1 MMEKKKNKM
10 PQRIAGVVLIIIAI
24 ACIVVPIPYYAEVPG
39 SAESLRDFVTVDGKR
54 DTNSGSFML
63 TTVGIRRTTVLTAAI
78 AKFSASQ
85 ELISQKDLM
94 GGSSNEEYNQIQQ
107 YYMDSSQNAA
117 KQVAMDLAKIPYKMD
132 FKGVYVMQVDEKSNF
147 HNKLEVGDTVFAVDG
162 QEFKSSEEF
171 MNYVKSKDVGT
182 EVTIDFI
189 RQGKK
194 LTETGKLI
202 ELEADKKAGIGIGL
216 VDHTELS
223 TDRDIAIDAGA
234 IGGPSAGLMFTL
246 QTYALLTQQD
256 LRHGKEIAGTGTI
269 SFDGTVG
276 PIGGIDKKVIAADRE
291 GAEIFFAPDYEITK
305 EMKAEH
311 PDLTTNYQD
320 AVASAERIKTKMK
333 IVPVRT
339 VQDAID
345 YLHTLN

>member
-1 MMEKKKNKM
+1 
-10 PQRIAGVVLIIIAI
+10 
-24 ACIVVPIPYYAEVPG
+24 
-39 SAESLRDFVTVDGKR
+39 
-54 DTNSGSFML
+54 
-63 TTVGIRRTTVLTAAI
+63 
-78 AKFSASQ
+78 
-85 ELISQKDLM
+85 
-94 GGSSNEEYNQIQQ
+94 
-107 YYMDSSQNAA
+107 
-117 KQVAMDLAKIPYKMD
+117 
-132 FKGVYVMQVDEKSNF
+132 MQVDEKSNF

-182 EVTIDFI
+182 EVTIEFI

-291 GAEIFFAPDYEITK
+291 GAEIFFAPDYEITE

-311 PDLTTNYQD
+311 YEY
-320 AVASAERIKTKMK
+320 ERNIAFMNQQLNGEIESVFLLADEKYSNISSSMIKEIAKFDGDVSNFLPETINRALVSKYK
-333 IVPVRT
+333 N
-339 VQDAID
+339 
-345 YLHTLN
+345 LG